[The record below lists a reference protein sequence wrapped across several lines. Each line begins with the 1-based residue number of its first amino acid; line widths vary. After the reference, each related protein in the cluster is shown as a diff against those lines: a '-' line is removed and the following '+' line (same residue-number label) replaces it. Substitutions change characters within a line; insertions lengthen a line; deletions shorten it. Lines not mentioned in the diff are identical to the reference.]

1 MLNSIK
7 ILLVILPVSLEG
19 HSIKSD
25 REIKSKVKMAFSGIN
40 RRNSCI
46 FLNAFIG

>member
-25 REIKSKVKMAFSGIN
+25 REIESKVKMAFSGIN
-40 RRNSCI
+40 RRVSCI